1 MTANKGLVI
10 FRSAARIDH
19 IKSTIKVTY
28 HYLTYGR
35 DTVASCALTFSL
47 LKAGYSDPVALDR
60 VHSRVAWEEGNCR
73 ASSSIADVQSIFS
86 LTATN

>member
-19 IKSTIKVTY
+19 ISPPSDLP
-28 HYLTYGR
+28 YLTYGR

-73 ASSSIADVQSIFS
+73 ASSSIAEVQSIFS